1 MQVLSCLVG
10 HHIAQEQVY
19 SIVKRT
25 MREADINEDQFIS
38 LEEFKQVRGLNS
50 KITSSSLS
58 LMYM

>member
-1 MQVLSCLVG
+1 MFTESLNHYYVQVLSCLVG

-38 LEEFKQVRGLNS
+38 LEEFKQVS
-50 KITSSSLS
+50 C
-58 LMYM
+58 